1 MNYNFFNPTKMVTGE
16 GCVQKNA
23 REFLKLGKSCLIIT
37 SGSAAKKSGALD
49 DVTEAL
55 DSLNI
60 AYEIFDGIGQNPML
74 ETCLEAGETAKAH
87 GLEFI
92 IGIGGGSPLDAAK
105 AAAVY
110 AANTMRDGMDIFK
123 TDWPNPALPIIAVG
137 TTAGTGSEV
146 TCFSILTMPNGR
158 KKSFG
163 NDETYP
169 KIMFADYKYT
179 KTLPL
184 DFTKSTALDALAH
197 ALEAYFSSAANE
209 ISDMYAIKAMSLLCP
224 LLKVLKGAKSISD
237 ITDAWREE
245 MYFASIIAGYALS
258 HCGTL
263 YCHNISYYFTE
274 NYGVPHGFACA
285 VTLPDLIGRG
295 MKYANDRA
303 ETLLKAP
310 NISAD
315 ELCGL
320 ITSLTVFPEIKLSDA
335 VIRQISAD
343 GALTKNFAKTIPNG
357 FSADDASE
365 LLTRLFG
372 K

>member
-1 MNYNFFNPTKMVTGE
+1 MNFNFFNPTRMVTGE

-23 REFLKLGKSCLIIT
+23 HEFLKLGKSCLIVT
-37 SGSAAKKSGALD
+37 SASAAKKSGAFD
-49 DVTEAL
+49 DVTGAL

-60 AYEIFDGIGQNPML
+60 TYEIFDGIGQNPML
-74 ETCLEAGETAKAH
+74 ETCMEAGETARAH

-110 AANTMRDGMDIFK
+110 AANPMRDGMDIFK
-123 TDWPNPALPIIAVG
+123 LDWKNPALPIVAVG

-169 KIMFADYKYT
+169 KITFADYRYT

-197 ALEAYFSSAANE
+197 ALEAYFNSAANE
-209 ISDMYAIKAMSLLCP
+209 MSDIYAIKAMRLMCP
-224 LLKVLKGAKSISD
+224 LLRILKDAKTAGD

-245 MYFASIIAGYALS
+245 MYFASIVSGYALA

-274 NYGVPHGFACA
+274 NYNVPHGFACA

-295 MKYANDRA
+295 VKYAHDRSEA
-303 ETLLKAP
+303 LLAAA

-320 ITSLTVFPEIKLSDA
+320 ISALTVFPEIKLSES
-335 VIRQISAD
+335 VIRQISTD
-343 GALTKNFAKTIPNG
+343 GALTKNFAKTIPDG

-372 K
+372 